1 MASLDVN
8 AGLVS
13 NLYTIS
19 QTTIELCPS
28 AYSRFSDL
36 SLDALRKTASSLAVV
51 IAERDEKDHLILL
64 EALDGTVQ
72 RILALPTYEQAP
84 DLTKYPRTNIHRP
97 KAEDN
102 SNNEWVYLFSQG
114 YGVNPGWTPGREDF
128 GH

>member
-1 MASLDVN
+1 MSSSMASLDVN

-13 NLYTIS
+13 NLYTVS
-19 QTTIELCPS
+19 QTIIELCPS

-36 SLDALRKTASSLAVV
+36 SLDALRKTPSSLGVV
-51 IAERDEKDHLILL
+51 IAERDEKDHLILS

-84 DLTKYPRTNIHRP
+84 DLTKYPRTSIHRP

-102 SNNEWVYLFSQG
+102 PNNE
-114 YGVNPGWTPGREDF
+114 
-128 GH
+128 